1 MFTTLVDPWAY
12 KSQQLLAT
20 TIDIGAV
27 ANMQQLS
34 LVSRPFLSQGRGG
47 EVSGNVTS
55 CNSHFCPGYFLHGY

>member
-1 MFTTLVDPWAY
+1 MWEDTNCVFTTLVDPWAY

-34 LVSRPFLSQGRGG
+34 LVSRPLSVSREGRGG
-47 EVSGNVTS
+47 VWKRD
-55 CNSHFCPGYFLHGY
+55 